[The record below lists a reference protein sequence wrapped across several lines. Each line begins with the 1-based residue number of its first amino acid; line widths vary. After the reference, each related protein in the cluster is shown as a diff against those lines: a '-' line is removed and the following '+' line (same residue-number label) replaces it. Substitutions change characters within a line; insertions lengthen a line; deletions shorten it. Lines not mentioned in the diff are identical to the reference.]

1 MLLTAWKVFK
11 YGVFSGPNAGQYR
24 PEKAL
29 NTYLNT
35 YLNTFHA
42 VIFHNYARIIVDSY
56 DSLPLEK
63 TFTFYVMILIKSVF
77 N

>member
-1 MLLTAWKVFK
+1 MLLTAWKLFK

-24 PEKAL
+24 PEKAP
-29 NTYLNT
+29 YLS
-35 YLNTFHA
+35 TFHA